1 MITIGSLVMY
11 KSQLAIVTAS
21 SDGRITIETETR
33 EQKKVR
39 EKDVLFLHKG
49 PMKQLPPAL
58 KDHADF
64 DTAYEMLSAS
74 IEAEDRIPVD
84 WTELAEIVFS
94 VANAE
99 TIAQC
104 ARFARQSPLFELK
117 DEGLSI
123 LSPESV
129 AKIREKA
136 SKKQRETELRSQF
149 IEALSKAMKNH
160 SAREISEHPEF
171 APFIAELEAFAYGMS
186 TQSQI
191 AREANIA
198 NDPQAVHKALLN
210 SGIWTAERNP
220 WPQRAGCS
228 LSSPRLA
235 FPETEHAKL
244 KLPRKDLT
252 SLESFAIDNAWSQ
265 DPDDAI
271 SIDGQTLWIHVADPT
286 AFILPDSDLDKETL
300 SRGATLYLPEKIVPM
315 FPEKAMPILGL
326 GLASESP
333 ALSFKLEIN
342 EAGNIVNIDIVPS
355 IIRVQRLSYEKAD
368 ELIDAGHPALIALL
382 QKSEIRHER
391 RLANGAVDIDFPE
404 VSMKV
409 GAGEIRFLK
418 IPQTKSSAM
427 VREMMLLAGEGV
439 GLWAREQ
446 NIPFVYASQDAPN
459 ISESMLKSNGNPSA
473 LSLQY
478 QRRRGMRAS
487 ITGTEALSH
496 RGLGLPLYSQVTSPL
511 RRYQDLLAHY
521 QIRAFL
527 AKKAGLPGADAMMLR
542 EEEVARRCMLAA
554 QASGQTRQAE
564 RDSRMHWVCVW
575 LIKNPDWKGLAT
587 VMDAGNR
594 DALVFLHDFSIE
606 VQMKTRMRLDL
617 DVTILVRATRI
628 NIPNHD
634 FTIEEVE
641 PTE

>member
-1 MITIGSLVMY
+1 MITIGSPVMY
-11 KSQLAIVTAS
+11 KSQLAIVTDS

-39 EKDVLFLHKG
+39 EKDVLLLHKG
-49 PMKQLPPAL
+49 PLKQLPPSL
-58 KDHADF
+58 TDQTDF
-64 DTAYEMLSAS
+64 ETAYEMLSADMGS
-74 IEAEDRIPVD
+74 KDRILVD
-84 WTELAEIVFS
+84 WAELAELVFGT
-94 VANAE
+94 ANAE

-123 LSPESV
+123 ISPESV

-136 SKKQRETELRSQF
+136 SKKQREAELRAQF
-149 IEALSKAMKNH
+149 IAALGKAIKSHN
-160 SAREISEHPEF
+160 AQEISEQAEF
-171 APFIAELEAFAYGMS
+171 VPFITELEAFAYGIS
-186 TQSQI
+186 SQSQI
-191 AREANIA
+191 AREAGIA
-198 NDPQAVHKALLN
+198 ADQLAVHKALLD
-210 SGIWTAERNP
+210 SGIWSAERNP

-228 LSSPRLA
+228 LSPPRLA
-235 FPETEHAKL
+235 FPETEHPTM
-244 KLPRKDLT
+244 KLPREDLT

-271 SIDGQTLWIHVADPT
+271 SIDGKTLWIHIADPA
-286 AFILPDSDLDKETL
+286 AFVLPDSDLDKEAL

-326 GLASESP
+326 GLAPESP

-342 EAGNIVNIDIVPS
+342 EAGNILNTDIIPS
-355 IIRVQRLSYEKAD
+355 LVRVHRLSYEKAD
-368 ELIDAGHPALIALL
+368 ELINSGHPALNALL
-382 QKSEIRHER
+382 QKSEIRHQR

-404 VSMKV
+404 VSMKA
-409 GAGEIRFLK
+409 GAEEIRFLK
-418 IPQTKSSAM
+418 IPQTKSSSM
-427 VREMMLLAGEGV
+427 VREMMLLAGEGI
-439 GLWAREQ
+439 GFWAKAQ

-459 ISESMLKSNGNPSA
+459 ISESMLKSNSNPSA
-473 LSLQY
+473 LSIQY

-527 AKKAGLPGADAMMLR
+527 AAKAGLPDADAMMLR
-542 EEEVARRCMLAA
+542 EDEVARRCMLAA

-575 LIKNPDWKGLAT
+575 LMKNPGWKGLAT

-594 DALVFLHDFSIE
+594 DALVFLHDFGIE
-606 VQMKTRMRLDL
+606 LQMRTRRQLELDS
-617 DVTILVRATRI
+617 TFFVRATRI
-628 NIPNHD
+628 SIPNHD
-634 FTIEEVE
+634 FTLEEAE
-641 PTE
+641 PT